1 MRENGVKRSIR
12 QGKPSIG
19 TWCVS
24 GNPLVAEVLARSGI
38 EWLTIEMEHSAID
51 HPQCLACL
59 YAIETAGIVPFVRV
73 AWNDPMLLKRVLDI
87 GALGVIVPNI
97 DTAAD
102 AERAVRACRYA
113 PDGIRGV
120 GSARGQLAYG
130 DDYYM
135 RANEEVCVGVMI
147 ESVAAVE
154 NIDSI
159 MQVPGVDLCFV
170 GPNDLAS
177 SMGVPLGLNNPHPDH
192 KAAVRRVVEAG
203 KRLGVPVGIHCADG
217 REAAVRIVEGFTW
230 LAVASDLRL
239 LSTAVAQ
246 VLHEAK
252 GGYPSTEDAQ
262 PDSGSTFY

>member
-1 MRENGVKRSIR
+1 MRENGVKQEIR

-24 GNPLVAEVLARSGI
+24 GSPLVAEVLARSGI

-51 HPQCLACL
+51 YQQCLTCL

-73 AWNDPMLLKRVLDI
+73 AWNDPMLIKRALDI
-87 GALGVIVPNI
+87 GAMGVIVPNI
-97 DTAAD
+97 DTASD
-102 AERAVRACRYA
+102 AERAVRASRYA

-120 GSARGQLAYG
+120 GSARGQLAHG
-130 DDYYM
+130 DDYYLK
-135 RANEEVCVGVMI
+135 ANDEVCVGVMI

-154 NIDSI
+154 NIDEI
-159 MQVPGVDLCFV
+159 MQVRGVDLCFI

-192 KAAVRRVVEAG
+192 KAAVRRVAEAG
-203 KRLGVPVGIHCADG
+203 KRLGVPVGIHCADA
-217 REAAVRIVEGFTW
+217 REAAVRTIEGFTW

-246 VLHEAK
+246 VLHEAN
-252 GGYPSTEDAQ
+252 GGHPAIGDAH